1 MTVESS
7 IRQDAQATPAEGEM
21 LVPAMFQNLIGYHL
35 RVAQEMSFQAFARAA
50 GKADLKPG
58 WYSLLTVLADRES
71 MTPSELSRICGRD
84 RSTLTSS
91 LKALSHRGLIER
103 RANPDDQR
111 SYSVRLTENGRKMQ
125 ERLHA
130 IAVVYDRHLDE
141 IAGKD
146 KAVLIA
152 VLGRIAATFGT
163 PQHLEDAVSPLRDLP
178 Q

>member
-1 MTVESS
+1 
-7 IRQDAQATPAEGEM
+7 
-21 LVPAMFQNLIGYHL
+21 
-35 RVAQEMSFQAFARAA
+35 
-50 GKADLKPG
+50 
-58 WYSLLTVLADRES
+58 VLAERES

-103 RANPDDQR
+103 QSNPDDQR
-111 SYSVRLTENGRKMQ
+111 SYSVRLTENGRRMQ
-125 ERLHA
+125 EQLHA
-130 IAVVYDRHLDE
+130 IAVVYNRRLDE

-163 PQHLEDAVSPLRDLP
+163 PQHS
-178 Q
+178 

>member
-1 MTVESS
+1 MAAESS
-7 IRQDAQATPAEGEM
+7 IRPNMQAASAEGEAP
-21 LVPAMFQNLIGYHL
+21 VPAMFQDLIGYHL
-35 RVAQEMSFQAFARAA
+35 RVAQETSFQAFAKAA

-58 WYSLLTVLADRES
+58 WYALLTVLAERES

-103 RANPDDQR
+103 RWNPDDQR
-111 SYSVRLTENGRKMQ
+111 SYSVRLTEDGRKMQ

-130 IAVVYDRHLDE
+130 IAVVHDARLDE
-141 IAGKD
+141 IAGED

-152 VLGRIAATFGT
+152 VLSRIAATFGMS
-163 PQHLEDAVSPLRDLP
+163 QDF
-178 Q
+178 